1 MTAGDSIWSRYSLA
15 LSGIQAVVIVALE
28 AVIFRLHSIET
39 SNIKRA
45 FVPATVALYQ
55 FPQHNVTGAK
65 EAEILQTTSV
75 LSVYH
80 VLFIVA
86 QIFQLILLCDAMF
99 NKNTIQIMALVAFNA
114 AMVAYAGV
122 QVKQASDILVW
133 TEETNT
139 LSNMILNIFARN
151 PSATPYH
158 ASRPYEIAVV
168 TLMVIFASGFAF
180 IAYKLYKEFGW
191 SIYKKI
197 GADLAMRGKYRIPG
211 YQFYGNSD
219 MYKIYQI
226 FIMILKF
233 DIFFQLG
240 FSAQFLSVI
249 VLTYNSL
256 SDGSNSKG
264 PVSPSEQANFRN
276 VLIIHLVLSVGA
288 CIVLPVLAWRGLKR
302 ECKYS
307 MAAFISGGIG
317 TLVYNIIKL
326 NQVFENPVRFA
337 GANKFLTF
345 FLILNLLL
353 GVVTL
358 YLAWQCMKNFNNGLN
373 AHIGKVS
380 GTNIYPMESVSGPNK
395 RWSIE

>member
-1 MTAGDSIWSRYSLA
+1 
-15 LSGIQAVVIVALE
+15 
-28 AVIFRLHSIET
+28 
-39 SNIKRA
+39 
-45 FVPATVALYQ
+45 
-55 FPQHNVTGAK
+55 
-65 EAEILQTTSV
+65 
-75 LSVYH
+75 
-80 VLFIVA
+80 
-86 QIFQLILLCDAMF
+86 
-99 NKNTIQIMALVAFNA
+99 MALVAFNA

-122 QVKQASDILVW
+122 QVKQASDILVR
-133 TEETNT
+133 TEGTNT
-139 LSNMILNIFARN
+139 LANMILSIFALN

-158 ASRPYEIAVV
+158 ASKPYEIAVLA
-168 TLMVIFASGFAF
+168 LMVIFASGFAV

-197 GADLAMRGKYRIPG
+197 GADLAMR
-211 YQFYGNSD
+211 D

-240 FSAQFLSVI
+240 FSAQFISVI
-249 VLTYNSL
+249 VLAYNSTI
-256 SDGSNSKG
+256 DEDKG
-264 PVSPSEQANFRN
+264 GPTPAAQVAFRN

-302 ECKYS
+302 ESKYS
-307 MAAFISGGIG
+307 MAAFICGGVG

-326 NQVFENPVRFA
+326 NQVFVDPERFA

-358 YLAWQCMKNFNNGLN
+358 YLAWQCTKNFNNGLN

-380 GTNIYPMESVSGPNK
+380 GTNIYPMESVSGPSK

>member
-1 MTAGDSIWSRYSLA
+1 M
-15 LSGIQAVVIVALE
+15 E
-28 AVIFRLHSIET
+28 EIE
-39 SNIKRA
+39 
-45 FVPATVALYQ
+45 
-55 FPQHNVTGAK
+55 
-65 EAEILQTTSV
+65 QTTSV

-99 NKNTIQIMALVAFNA
+99 NKNTIQIIALVAFNA

-122 QVKQASDILVW
+122 QVKQASDILVK
-133 TEETNT
+133 TEGTNT
-139 LSNMILNIFARN
+139 LANMILNIFAVN

-158 ASRPYEIAVV
+158 ASKPYEIAVLA
-168 TLMVIFASGFAF
+168 LMVIFASAFAF

-197 GADLAMRGKYRIPG
+197 GADLAMR
-211 YQFYGNSD
+211 D

-249 VLTYNSL
+249 ILAYNSKTDPSQNL
-256 SDGSNSKG
+256 APTPSDT
-264 PVSPSEQANFRN
+264 VDFRN

-307 MAAFISGGIG
+307 MAAFISGGLG

-326 NQVFENPVRFA
+326 NQVFENPARFA

-358 YLAWQCMKNFNNGLN
+358 YLAWQCTKNFNNGLN

>member
-1 MTAGDSIWSRYSLA
+1 
-15 LSGIQAVVIVALE
+15 
-28 AVIFRLHSIET
+28 
-39 SNIKRA
+39 
-45 FVPATVALYQ
+45 
-55 FPQHNVTGAK
+55 
-65 EAEILQTTSV
+65 
-75 LSVYH
+75 
-80 VLFIVA
+80 
-86 QIFQLILLCDAMF
+86 
-99 NKNTIQIMALVAFNA
+99 MAIVAFNA

-122 QVKQASDILVW
+122 QVKQASDILVR
-133 TEETNT
+133 TEGSNT
-139 LSNMILNIFARN
+139 VANIILNAFALD

-158 ASRPYEIAVV
+158 ASKPYEIAVIA
-168 TLMVIFASGFAF
+168 LMTIFASAFAF

-197 GADLAMRGKYRIPG
+197 GADLAMR
-211 YQFYGNSD
+211 D

-240 FSAQFLSVI
+240 FSAQFLSII
-249 VLTYNSL
+249 VLSYTGFDTKTGL
-256 SDGSNSKG
+256 PKELT
-264 PVSPSEQANFRN
+264 PAEKSEFKNI
-276 VLIIHLVLSVGA
+276 LIIHLVLSVGA
-288 CIVLPVLAWRGLKR
+288 CIVLPILAWRGLKR

-307 MAAFISGGIG
+307 MAAFICGGIG

-326 NQVFENPVRFA
+326 NQVFVYPVRFA

-358 YLAWQCMKNFNNGLN
+358 YLAWQCTKNFNNGLN